1 MQIVL
6 LNLLQIIIYLTIC
19 KIKTWILNNLRVI
32 NILKLDMAIVPAI
45 DQRFVGTSSCDHFAN
60 KAYNSKKLQ
69 QKIRVQ
75 AAKFG

>member
-1 MQIVL
+1 MF

-32 NILKLDMAIVPAI
+32 NILKLDMAIAPAI
-45 DQRFVGTSSCDHFAN
+45 DQRFVGTSSCDYFAN
-60 KAYNSKKLQ
+60 KIYNSRKLQ